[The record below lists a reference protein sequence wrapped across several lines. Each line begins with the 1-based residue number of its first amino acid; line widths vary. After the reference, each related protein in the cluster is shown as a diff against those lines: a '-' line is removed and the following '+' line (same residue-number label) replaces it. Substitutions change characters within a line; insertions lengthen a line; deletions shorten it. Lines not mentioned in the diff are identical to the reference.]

1 MVCQGLLAVL
11 CAASPAAFPAD
22 LRYSVKETPLGQS
35 AELAGYRATISED
48 GLHIANVLRDEAE
61 QKLRVTV
68 DGQAQGAYD
77 EVGDVFFSRHGE
89 RVAFAAREG
98 DKWFVIDN
106 GVKGQEYDLVGPVP
120 RGEYLG
126 PWVHERRAGGE
137 LQVAA
142 DGRHVAYVATG
153 WCPYL
158 EMGGSQWFLVLDG
171 QEQGRPPLRS
181 HSRGPYRPYTWVSF
195 QGFSPDGRHYAY
207 LAREDGHDPYLVVD
221 GIPSAS
227 FRRWGEPVFSPDSR
241 RVACSFESGHAFVLV
256 DGLPEGPYHEVGPLV
271 FSPDSRHLA
280 YPALSTDH
288 EWTMVVDGRA
298 GAGYAWISQPVFSP
312 DSQRVAYQAW
322 PAPARPTFGDSAL
335 SGYLVIVD
343 GVEIARSQ
351 PKPPPPA
358 GYGNSQFHGSRRL
371 QPPGIT
377 FSPDS
382 KHVACIIGCE
392 GRLRVVVD
400 GRQGPPF
407 DQLEAGGP
415 VFSPDGKRV
424 LYVGTQIDREAN
436 ALIHSQ
442 LVLGR
447 RIGRPLK
454 WISSPSYSADLR
466 RVIHLAK
473 VNDAYRIVV
482 NNRVRAETE
491 VLPETLAGV
500 SESGRCLAYTVWR
513 DHRATLICNGKHA
526 GPYLLIRGCTPDGGL
541 PRPVFSP
548 DGAHAAF
555 VAYRPGEAVLLLD
568 TSEGPSYDA
577 VSTPVFLDDHTVAYL
592 ANRGGSLYR
601 VKLTCHSWNREQS

>member
-1 MVCQGLLAVL
+1 MVCQGLLAIL
-11 CAASPAAFPAD
+11 CATSPTACAAD
-22 LRYSVKETPLGQS
+22 LRYSVKQTRLGAS
-35 AELAGYRATISED
+35 AQLSGYRATFSED

-61 QKLRVTV
+61 RKFRVTV
-68 DGQAQGAYD
+68 DGQPQGAYD
-77 EVGDVFFSRHGE
+77 ELGDVFFSRHGE

-98 DKWFVIDN
+98 DRWFVVDN
-106 GVKGQEYDLVGPVP
+106 GLKGQEFALVDPVP
-120 RGEYLG
+120 RGEYVG
-126 PWVHERRAGGE
+126 PWGQGRRAGGE
-137 LQVAA
+137 LYVTP
-142 DGRHVAYVATG
+142 DGRHVAYVAS
-153 WCPYL
+153 
-158 EMGGSQWFLVLDG
+158 GSGSYGEADDALWFFVLDG
-171 QEQGRPPLRS
+171 QPQPYPATVGMGPRP
-181 HSRGPYRPYTWVSF
+181 HTWVSF

-207 LAREDGHDPYLVVD
+207 LAREDRHDPYLVVD
-221 GIPSAS
+221 GIPSAN
-227 FRRWGEPVFSPDSR
+227 FGRWGEPAFSPNSR
-241 RVACSFESGHAFVLV
+241 RVACSFGSGHAFVLV

-298 GAGYAWISQPVFSP
+298 GPGYAWISQPVFSP

-322 PAPARPTFGDSAL
+322 PADARPTFGHSAL
-335 SGYLVIVD
+335 SGCLVIVD

-358 GYGNSQFHGSRRL
+358 GYGNSQFRGSRRL

-382 KHVACIIGCE
+382 KHVACIIGRE

-400 GRQGPPF
+400 GREGPPF
-407 DQLEAGGP
+407 DQLETGGP
-415 VFSPDGKRV
+415 VFSSDGKRV

-447 RIGRPLK
+447 RIGPPLK

-491 VLPETLAGV
+491 ILPETLAGV

-513 DHRATLICNGKHA
+513 DHRATLICSGKHA
-526 GPYLLIRGCTPDGGL
+526 GPYLLVRGCTPDGG
-541 PRPVFSP
+541 PHRPVFSP

-555 VAYRPGEAVLLLD
+555 VAYRPGKAVLLLD

-592 ANRGGSLYR
+592 ANREGSLYR
-601 VKLTCHSWNREQS
+601 VKLTCHSWDREQS